1 MKEVMLSVLSKSGK
15 KLADIT
21 LSKSLSY
28 DQIQIVR
35 VCGYRRDGRRWTKFL
50 ARSGYKKDLKEV

>member
-1 MKEVMLSVLSKSGK
+1 MKKELTKTDTILTVLTKSGK
-15 KLADIT
+15 KIADIT
-21 LSKSLSY
+21 LSTPLSY

-50 ARSGYKKDLKEV
+50 AKSD